1 MTSHEID
8 CEQALRRIF
17 EFVDHEL
24 DGEERD
30 AMERHLST
38 CRSCFSRAD
47 FEKRLKGKMA
57 GIREEGASP
66 GTSERI
72 AKLMKS
78 F

>member
-17 EFVDHEL
+17 EFIDHEL
-24 DGEERD
+24 DGAERD

-57 GIREEGASP
+57 GIREERASP
-66 GTSERI
+66 GTAERI
-72 AKLMKS
+72 AKLMKG